1 MPGRPFLQIP
11 GPTLVPE
18 RIVRAMS
25 QPIIDHRGPRFAAL
39 VEACLEGL
47 KGVFKT
53 RNGHVILYPGSG
65 TGAWEAALVNTLS
78 PGDRVL
84 GVVNGHFSTGFAR
97 TAEAYGIEVER
108 VEVEYGAGAPANEVE
123 RRLRMDS
130 AHQLRA
136 VRVVH
141 NETWTGVTS
150 NVAAVR
156 AALNRATH
164 PALLLVDA
172 VSSLASI
179 DFRFDEWEVDVA
191 LTGPQKG
198 LMLPPGMAILAASEK
213 AISAG
218 EKARCPRAYW
228 DWKPVLERNKRGEY
242 PYTPATML
250 LFGLEEALRMLNEEG
265 LENVF
270 GRHARLGEACRR
282 AVRALGLA
290 LLCRDPTQYSNTLTA
305 VVMPKGFDSDE
316 LIRLAYRRLELSLG
330 VGLGAVKG
338 KVFRIGHLGGV
349 NELDL
354 LGGLAGV
361 EMALAELGVPVTL
374 GAGLGAAQEFLLGRS
389 YGRGARWRFFCW

>member
-1 MPGRPFLQIP
+1 MPGRTFLQIP

-25 QPIIDHRGPRFAAL
+25 QPIIDHRGPKFGAL

-53 RNGHVILYPGSG
+53 RNGHIILYPGSG

-84 GVVNGHFSTGFAR
+84 AVVNGHFSTGFAR
-97 TAEAYGIEVER
+97 TAEAYGIDVER
-108 VEVEYGAGAPANEVE
+108 IEVAYGAGVPTDEVE
-123 RRLRMDS
+123 RRLRADS

-136 VRVVH
+136 VLVVH
-141 NETWTGVTS
+141 NETSTGVTS

-156 AALNRATH
+156 AALSRAEH
-164 PALLLVDA
+164 GALLLVDT
-172 VSSLASI
+172 VSSLGSI
-179 DFRFDEWEVDVA
+179 DFRFDEWAVDVA

-228 DWKPVLERNKRGEY
+228 DWKPVLERNQRGEY
-242 PYTPATML
+242 PYTPATTL
-250 LFGLEEALRMLNEEG
+250 LFGLEEALRILNEEG

-282 AVRALGLA
+282 AVRALGLE
-290 LLCRDPTQYSNTLTA
+290 LLCRDSAEYSNTLTA
-305 VVMPKGFDSDE
+305 VVMPTGFDSDE
-316 LIRLAYRRLELSLG
+316 LIRLAYQRLELSLG

-338 KVFRIGHLGGV
+338 KVFRIGHLGSL

-361 EMALAELGVPVTL
+361 EMALKELGVPVKL

-389 YGRGARWRFFCW
+389 

>member
-1 MPGRPFLQIP
+1 MPGRTFLQIP

-39 VEACLEGL
+39 VETCREGL

-53 RNGHVILYPGSG
+53 RHGHVILYPGSG

-136 VRVVH
+136 VLLVH
-141 NETWTGVTS
+141 NETSTGVTS

-156 AALNRATH
+156 AALNRAKH

-179 DFRFDEWEVDVA
+179 DFRFDEWGVDVA

-270 GRHARLGEACRR
+270 RRHARLGEACRR

-389 YGRGARWRFFCW
+389 